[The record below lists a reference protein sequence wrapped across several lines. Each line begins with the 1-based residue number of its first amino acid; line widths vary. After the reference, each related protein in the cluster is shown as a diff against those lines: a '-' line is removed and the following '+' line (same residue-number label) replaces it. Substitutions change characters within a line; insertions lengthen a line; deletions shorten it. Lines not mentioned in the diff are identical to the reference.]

1 MTENND
7 SPITIT
13 DDYYNYLYWKEL
25 FEGAKEDLD
34 STRKELE
41 ELRGKVMEWNLY
53 CCKFAVTGTEEDHE
67 NMVNTANLLV
77 AAVEKQA
84 NALSVY

>member
-41 ELRGKVMEWNLY
+41 ELRGKMTVLINGFRDCVSYIDVDNLTMQTKEKEWR
-53 CCKFAVTGTEEDHE
+53 TIIR
-67 NMVNTANLLV
+67 
-77 AAVEKQA
+77 AAVEKGEG
-84 NALSVY
+84 